1 MVAPVRNWMTP
12 EEAGAEL
19 GCKAP
24 TLRKRMAEYGGYRV
38 GRKIR
43 FDRAT
48 ILASKRQPDFLHKPN
63 GTIQELVAALEA
75 QAVLNKQRHI
85 QFTQEV
91 AALTKRIE
99 QLEAQLKTQTDY
111 SRS

>member
-19 GCKAP
+19 GCEAP
-24 TLRKRMAEYGGYRV
+24 TMRKRMGEYGGYRV

-48 ILASKRQPDFLHKPN
+48 ILASKKQPDFLHKPN
-63 GTIQELVAALEA
+63 ATIQELATALEA
-75 QAVLNKQRHI
+75 QAIFNKQQHL
-85 QFTQEV
+85 QFSQTV
-91 AALTKRIE
+91 TALTKRVE
-99 QLEAQLKTQTDY
+99 QLEAQLKAQADF

>member
-1 MVAPVRNWMTP
+1 MTP
-12 EEAGAEL
+12 EEAGDKL

-24 TLRKRMAEYGGYRV
+24 TMRKRMGQYGGYRV

-48 ILASKRQPDFLHKPN
+48 ILASKKQPDFLHKPN
-63 GTIQELVAALEA
+63 ATIQELAAALEV
-75 QAVLNKQRHI
+75 QATFNQQQHL
-85 QFTQEV
+85 QFSQTV

-99 QLEAQLKTQTDY
+99 QLEARLKSQTDI